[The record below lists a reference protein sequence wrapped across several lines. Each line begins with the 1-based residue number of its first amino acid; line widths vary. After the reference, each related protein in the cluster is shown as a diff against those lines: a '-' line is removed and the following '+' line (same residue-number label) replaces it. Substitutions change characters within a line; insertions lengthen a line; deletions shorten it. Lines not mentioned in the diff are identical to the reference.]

1 MLEISTEGSR
11 SCYSWSSLVEAVS
24 FEKAALAVDE
34 LTALVERANVAFS
47 KKPGFIRCSVR
58 NYMPRV
64 LVYEF
69 ATSADAERFL
79 TDFDLVPGLP
89 RQIDLLNPNIVLEY
103 R

>member
-1 MLEISTEGSR
+1 M
-11 SCYSWSSLVEAVS
+11 EAAS
-24 FEKAALAVDE
+24 FESAALAADE
-34 LTALVERANVAFS
+34 LSALVERANTTFA
-47 KKPGFIRCSVR
+47 KKPGFIRCSIR

-79 TDFDLVPGLP
+79 TDFELVPDLP

>member
-1 MLEISTEGSR
+1 MGAIETAG
-11 SCYSWSSLVEAVS
+11 
-24 FEKAALAVDE
+24 LAVDE
-34 LTALVERANVAFS
+34 LTALAERANTMFA

-69 ATSADAERFL
+69 ATGADAERFL
-79 TDFDLVPGLP
+79 TDFELVPGLP
-89 RQIDLLNPNIVLEY
+89 RQIDLMNPNIVLEY

>member
-1 MLEISTEGSR
+1 M
-11 SCYSWSSLVEAVS
+11 EAIS
-24 FEKAALAVDE
+24 FESAALAVDE
-34 LTALVERANVAFS
+34 LTALAERANTMFA
-47 KKPGFIRCSVR
+47 KKPGFVRCSVR

-79 TDFDLVPGLP
+79 TDFDLVPDLP
-89 RQIDLLNPNIVLEY
+89 RQIDLLNPTVVLEY

>member
-1 MLEISTEGSR
+1 M
-11 SCYSWSSLVEAVS
+11 EAVRVGS
-24 FEKAALAVDE
+24 TDLAVDE
-34 LTALVERANVAFS
+34 LAELAERANTMFAR
-47 KKPGFIRCSVR
+47 KPGFICCSVR

-79 TDFDLVPGLP
+79 TDFELVPDLP

>member
-1 MLEISTEGSR
+1 MGAISSETAG
-11 SCYSWSSLVEAVS
+11 
-24 FEKAALAVDE
+24 LAVDE
-34 LTALVERANVAFS
+34 LAALAERVNTMFA
-47 KKPGFIRCSVR
+47 KKPGFVRCSVR

-69 ATSADAERFL
+69 ATCIDAERFL
-79 TDFDLVPGLP
+79 TDFELVPGLP

>member
-1 MLEISTEGSR
+1 MEASNLESAI
-11 SCYSWSSLVEAVS
+11 A
-24 FEKAALAVDE
+24 AVDE
-34 LTALVERANVAFS
+34 LAALAERANAMFA

-69 ATSADAERFL
+69 VTSADAERFL
-79 TDFDLVPGLP
+79 TDFDLVPDLP
-89 RQIDLLNPNIVLEY
+89 RQIDLLNPTVVLEY